1 MQIPEV
7 DYLGNHIN
15 PNWIQVTWGSIS
27 AWSDTGGDDADYY
40 GLEWDQASDNW
51 VNLTNP
57 SMGLTNSF
65 KL

>member
-1 MQIPEV
+1 MPIPEV

-15 PNWIQVTWGSIS
+15 PHWIQVTWGSIS
-27 AWSDTGGDDADYY
+27 EWSDTGGDDADYY

-57 SMGLTNSF
+57 SMGLTN
-65 KL
+65 